1 MRVRHLAACA
11 FAPVLVAGPL
21 PAGAAGAADGVSQ
34 FSFGKAD
41 RSQAL
46 AYWTPERIRKADSA
60 ANEGATPRG
69 QHPWKG
75 PEMKTV
81 GRLFFV
87 NDKGEDTWCTATS
100 VSARNRSVAL
110 TAAHCVQV
118 PASPGNH
125 HVSMVFVPGYHKG
138 ARPYG
143 TYAVRAVT
151 MPRSWEQ
158 DAKTDVAALVL
169 DTHKGR
175 RLADA
180 VGAQQVAFPG
190 RPAGRVTV
198 FGYPD
203 SRPEQGEQ
211 LVSCDAVAKAGAGH
225 TQSVA
230 CGVAGGASGGP
241 WLAHFDARTGKGTVA
256 GLTSFGD
263 TATNSRTT
271 SAELLGPAAERVYER
286 AQGL

>member
-1 MRVRHLAACA
+1 MRARHLVPCA
-11 FAPVLVAGPL
+11 FALALAAGP
-21 PAGAAGAADGVSQ
+21 PAGSAAAASDGVTQ
-34 FSFGKAD
+34 FSFSRAD
-41 RSQAL
+41 RSDAL
-46 AYWTPERIRKADSA
+46 AYWTPQRIAKADA
-60 ANEGATPRG
+60 AADEGPTPRG
-69 QHPWKG
+69 QHAWKG
-75 PEMKTV
+75 PKMKAI

-100 VSARNRSVAL
+100 VPAHNHSVAL
-110 TAAHCVQV
+110 TAAHCAQV

-125 HVSMVFVPGYHKG
+125 HISMIFVPGYHQS

-143 TYAVRAVT
+143 TYAVRAVA

-169 DTHKGR
+169 DPHQGR

-180 VGAQQVAFPG
+180 VGTQRVAFPG
-190 RPAGRVTV
+190 KPAGRVTV

-203 SRPEQGEQ
+203 SRPQRGEG
-211 LVSCDAVAKAGAGH
+211 LLACSAVAKAGPER
-225 TQSVA
+225 TQSAA

-263 TATNSRTT
+263 AAKNSSST
-271 SAELLGPAAERVYER
+271 SAELLGPLAKRVYER